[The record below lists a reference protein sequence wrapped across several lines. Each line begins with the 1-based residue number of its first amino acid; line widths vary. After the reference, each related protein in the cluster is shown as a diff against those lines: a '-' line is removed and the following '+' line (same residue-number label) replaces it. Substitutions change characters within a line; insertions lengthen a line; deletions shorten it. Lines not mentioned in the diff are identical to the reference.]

1 MVRII
6 LPSVWTQDG
15 RTDFDTDEG
24 PLHDVIR
31 RFAADHPDY
40 RHRLLTPDGEPLSYI
55 NICVDDDLIPRH
67 RRQHTRVPADSTVT
81 VIAPMA
87 GG

>member
-1 MVRII
+1 MVKII
-6 LPSVWTQDG
+6 VPSVWTQDG
-15 RTDFDTDEG
+15 RTDFDADEG
-24 PLHDVIR
+24 LLPDVIR
-31 RFAADHPDY
+31 RFAADHPDH

-67 RRQHTRVPADSTVT
+67 QRANTRVPADSTVT
-81 VIAPMA
+81 IIAPMA